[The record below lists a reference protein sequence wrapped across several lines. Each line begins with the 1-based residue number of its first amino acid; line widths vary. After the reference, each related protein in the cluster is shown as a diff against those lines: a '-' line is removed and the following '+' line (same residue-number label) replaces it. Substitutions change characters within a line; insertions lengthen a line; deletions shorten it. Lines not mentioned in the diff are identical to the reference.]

1 MTPDQMYDSM
11 ASIPGYVFV
20 CLFIVFFVGS
30 ITLFI
35 IDAVKARKENRKI
48 KTWVKV
54 IFIINM
60 VHIGIAVA
68 LLIFFFAI
76 MLLFFLVYA
85 FFPR

>member
-11 ASIPGYVFV
+11 FSIPGYVFV

-30 ITLFI
+30 IILFI

-48 KTWVKV
+48 KTWIKV

>member
-1 MTPDQMYDSM
+1 MYDSM
-11 ASIPGYVFV
+11 VSIPGYVFV

-30 ITLFI
+30 IILFI

-48 KTWVKV
+48 KTWIKV

-68 LLIFFFAI
+68 LLIIFFAI

>member
-1 MTPDQMYDSM
+1 MYDSM
-11 ASIPGYVFV
+11 VSIPGYVFV
-20 CLFIVFFVGS
+20 CLCIVFFFGS
-30 ITLFI
+30 VILFI

-48 KTWVKV
+48 KTWIKV

-60 VHIGIAVA
+60 VHIGIAFA

>member
-11 ASIPGYVFV
+11 FSIPGYVFV

-30 ITLFI
+30 IILFI

-48 KTWVKV
+48 KTWIKV

-68 LLIFFFAI
+68 LLICFFAI

>member
-1 MTPDQMYDSM
+1 MYDSIV
-11 ASIPGYVFV
+11 SIPGYVFV

-30 ITLFI
+30 IILFI
-35 IDAVKARKENRKI
+35 IDTVKARKENRKI
-48 KTWVKV
+48 KTWIKV

>member
-1 MTPDQMYDSM
+1 MYDSM
-11 ASIPGYVFV
+11 VSIPGYVFV

-30 ITLFI
+30 IILFI

-48 KTWVKV
+48 KTWIKV

>member
-1 MTPDQMYDSM
+1 MYDSIV
-11 ASIPGYVFV
+11 SIPGYVFV

-30 ITLFI
+30 IILFI

-48 KTWVKV
+48 KTWIKV

>member
-1 MTPDQMYDSM
+1 MYDSM
-11 ASIPGYVFV
+11 VSMQGYVIV

-30 ITLFI
+30 IILFI

-48 KTWVKV
+48 KTWIKV

>member
-1 MTPDQMYDSM
+1 MTPDKMYDSM
-11 ASIPGYVFV
+11 VSIPGYVFV

-30 ITLFI
+30 IILFI

-48 KTWVKV
+48 KTWIKV

>member
-1 MTPDQMYDSM
+1 MYDSM
-11 ASIPGYVFV
+11 FSIPGYVFV

-30 ITLFI
+30 IILFI

-48 KTWVKV
+48 KTWIKV

>member
-1 MTPDQMYDSM
+1 MTPDQFYDSM

-30 ITLFI
+30 IILFI

-48 KTWVKV
+48 KTWIKV

>member
-1 MTPDQMYDSM
+1 MYDSM
-11 ASIPGYVFV
+11 VSIPGYVFV

-30 ITLFI
+30 IILFI
-35 IDAVKARKENRKI
+35 IDAVNARKENRKI
-48 KTWVKV
+48 KIWIKV

>member
-1 MTPDQMYDSM
+1 MYDSM
-11 ASIPGYVFV
+11 VSIPGYVFV

-30 ITLFI
+30 RILFI

-48 KTWVKV
+48 KTWIKV

>member
-11 ASIPGYVFV
+11 VSIPGYVFV

-30 ITLFI
+30 IILFI

-48 KTWVKV
+48 KTWIKV

-60 VHIGIAVA
+60 VHTGIAVA

>member
-1 MTPDQMYDSM
+1 MYDSM
-11 ASIPGYVFV
+11 VSILGYVFV

-30 ITLFI
+30 IILFI

-48 KTWVKV
+48 KTWIKV

>member
-1 MTPDQMYDSM
+1 MYDSM
-11 ASIPGYVFV
+11 VSIPGYVFV

-30 ITLFI
+30 IILFI

-48 KTWVKV
+48 KTWIKV

-60 VHIGIAVA
+60 VHIGIAVV

-76 MLLFFLVYA
+76 MFLFFLVYA

>member
-1 MTPDQMYDSM
+1 MYDSM
-11 ASIPGYVFV
+11 VSIPGYVFV
-20 CLFIVFFVGS
+20 CLFFVFFVGS
-30 ITLFI
+30 IILFI

-48 KTWVKV
+48 KTWIKV

>member
-48 KTWVKV
+48 KTWIKV

>member
-1 MTPDQMYDSM
+1 MYDSM
-11 ASIPGYVFV
+11 VSISGYVFV

-30 ITLFI
+30 IILFI

-48 KTWVKV
+48 KTWIKV

>member
-11 ASIPGYVFV
+11 VSMQGYVIV

-30 ITLFI
+30 IILFI

-48 KTWVKV
+48 KTWIKV

>member
-1 MTPDQMYDSM
+1 MTPDQFYDSM
-11 ASIPGYVFV
+11 VSMQGYVIV

-30 ITLFI
+30 IILFI
-35 IDAVKARKENRKI
+35 IDAVKARNENRKI
-48 KTWVKV
+48 KTWIKV

>member
-1 MTPDQMYDSM
+1 MYDSM

-30 ITLFI
+30 IILFI

-48 KTWVKV
+48 KTWIKV

>member
-1 MTPDQMYDSM
+1 MYDSM
-11 ASIPGYVFV
+11 VSIPGYVFV

-30 ITLFI
+30 IILFI

-48 KTWVKV
+48 KTWIKV

-85 FFPR
+85 VFPR

>member
-1 MTPDQMYDSM
+1 MYDSVV
-11 ASIPGYVFV
+11 SIPGYVFV

-30 ITLFI
+30 IILFI

-48 KTWVKV
+48 KTWIKV

>member
-11 ASIPGYVFV
+11 VSIPGYVFV
-20 CLFIVFFVGS
+20 CLLIVFFVGS
-30 ITLFI
+30 IILFI

-48 KTWVKV
+48 KTWIKV

>member
-11 ASIPGYVFV
+11 VSISGYVFV

-30 ITLFI
+30 IILFI

-48 KTWVKV
+48 KTWIKV

>member
-1 MTPDQMYDSM
+1 MTPDQMYDSIV
-11 ASIPGYVFV
+11 SIPEYVFV

-30 ITLFI
+30 IILFI

-48 KTWVKV
+48 KTWIKV